1 MHTWGEKSIVA
12 RANRPQ
18 EAISATEVWLFDEH
32 GQDLGFVSTAAA
44 QAMAGERG
52 LDLVRLDRMSS
63 PPRYGFAD
71 AAARQTEAARGA
83 RVAAGAAKPPKE
95 IRLRVLTGAADVET
109 RRRQAAALLS
119 AGHRVKLRVE
129 LDPKKRSDPGPARAM
144 IDSLIKTLAEAGQPE
159 GKPFNEKG
167 AVSVVLAPR

>member
-1 MHTWGEKSIVA
+1 MHTWGESIVA
-12 RANRPQ
+12 RANRAQ

-44 QAMAGERG
+44 QTMAGERG

-71 AAARQTEAARGA
+71 AAVRQMEAARGA
-83 RVAAGAAKPPKE
+83 RVAAAAAKPPKE
-95 IRLRVLTGAADVET
+95 IRLRVVTGGADVET
-109 RRRQAAALLS
+109 RRRQAAALLI

-129 LDPKKRSDPGPARAM
+129 LDPKKRSDPGPARVM
-144 IDSLIKTLAEAGQPE
+144 IDSLIKTLAEAGQPD